1 MKATDINA
9 RIVTLPGK
17 SIKSLINQKS
27 SKSCQCTLCKN
38 NLPCTQRNFIYSAQ
52 CRKCQELYIGA
63 SRRPAH
69 ERFSEHE
76 HSTRKFNDRTTLG
89 QHLMEKHMSSKPLN
103 IPNKVDYTNLLNQ
116 YHLKIEKTAKDTL
129 ELFLKEHTVKFGY
142 ACTLLNTFFFCFWTK
157 FTKTC
162 ITKLIFYI
170 WFPKFAR

>member
-1 MKATDINA
+1 MKETDINA

-27 SKSCQCTLCKN
+27 SKSCECTLCKN

-103 IPNKVDYTNLLNQ
+103 IPNKVDYNNLLNQ
-116 YHLKIEKTAKDTL
+116 YNLKIEKTAKDTL
-129 ELFLKEHTVKFGY
+129 ELFLKEHIQLQKVK
-142 ACTLLNTFFFCFWTK
+142 
-157 FTKTC
+157 
-162 ITKLIFYI
+162 
-170 WFPKFAR
+170 PKINNYMENGFIR